1 MSGARLATGIWVAAY
16 LKRLQLAGIPAYV
29 IAKGDTT
36 AGAVLVKLALM
47 DGGARAYIR
56 RYDFASDTRIWEVLI
71 EGPEAE
77 VDAAVSRQRG
87 FDSDLWVI
95 ELEDARGRHLLDD
108 DGLA

>member
-95 ELEDARGRHLLDD
+95 ELEDARGRHLLDE